1 MMSIFRKRKG
11 FEVIYLAGNHDIG
24 ITENKYEKESKRFQ
38 QYFGALNQFV
48 EMKGIKITFL
58 NTLGFYFIVIILLS
72 LLFSNSISIIKGY
85 GTTSGPKGVQ
95 EYNNFK
101 NSIQSKLKFSKEKKK
116 YFTFLINKFNN

>member
-1 MMSIFRKRKG
+1 MSIFRKRKG

>member
-1 MMSIFRKRKG
+1 MSIFRKRKG

-72 LLFSNSISIIKGY
+72 LLFSNSISI
-85 GTTSGPKGVQ
+85 
-95 EYNNFK
+95 N
-101 NSIQSKLKFSKEKKK
+101 
-116 YFTFLINKFNN
+116 